1 MKFEAH
7 YYSETG
13 NMESTEYS
21 DNLYSLLRNYSVFW
35 QNDKYKPTLWI
46 TEGNVSLRIHDF
58 AFKELTPETYCA
70 YLQERILEADRLL
83 SEIDFASPDE
93 LYTNRPDKLEKA
105 VYSLLAKAEIDHTGK
120 LDTKSPSYKK
130 AMRITRSNFPDLF
143 CDLDEDVDLIF
154 KDKKYDYT
162 LFYFNPDS
170 NAGGQI
176 VQCPFSNDQAQRM
189 VGNKDY
195 FDVLAENTQYLS
207 DINTISFFDCIFDI
221 AERMEKGQFIGTFI
235 DDAFSYKDMVKTE
248 EKDELPKTISEFAK
262 TYGNSSSFSKE
273 NER

>member
-13 NMESTEYS
+13 NMGSTEYS

-35 QNDKYKPTLWI
+35 QNDKYKPTPWI

-105 VYSLLAKAEIDHTGK
+105 VYSLLKKKKKFCLYFVQLRIAKVKQTTTDGIDSTCSQLRHREPH
-120 LDTKSPSYKK
+120 S
-130 AMRITRSNFPDLF
+130 RSGSSCSSAVEHCLVDSVTVNENGVRYIAYA
-143 CDLDEDVDLIF
+143 CDIL
-154 KDKKYDYT
+154 
-162 LFYFNPDS
+162 
-170 NAGGQI
+170 
-176 VQCPFSNDQAQRM
+176 
-189 VGNKDY
+189 
-195 FDVLAENTQYLS
+195 
-207 DINTISFFDCIFDI
+207 
-221 AERMEKGQFIGTFI
+221 
-235 DDAFSYKDMVKTE
+235 
-248 EKDELPKTISEFAK
+248 
-262 TYGNSSSFSKE
+262 
-273 NER
+273 

>member
-105 VYSLLAKAEIDHTGK
+105 VYSLLAKAEIDHTGE
-120 LDTKSPSYKK
+120 LDTKSPFYKK
-130 AMRITRSNFPDLF
+130 AMQITQSNFPDLF
-143 CDLDEDVDLIF
+143 CDLDDDLDLIF
-154 KDKKYDYT
+154 KDEKYDYV

-176 VQCPFSNDQAQRM
+176 VQCPFSKEQAHRM

-195 FDVLAENTQYLS
+195 IDVLAENTQYLF
-207 DINTISFFDCIFDI
+207 DINTMSFFDCIFDI

>member
-143 CDLDEDVDLIF
+143 CDLDEDVDL
-154 KDKKYDYT
+154 
-162 LFYFNPDS
+162 
-170 NAGGQI
+170 
-176 VQCPFSNDQAQRM
+176 M
-189 VGNKDY
+189 
-195 FDVLAENTQYLS
+195 
-207 DINTISFFDCIFDI
+207 
-221 AERMEKGQFIGTFI
+221 M
-235 DDAFSYKDMVKTE
+235 TE
-248 EKDELPKTISEFAK
+248 LQE
-262 TYGNSSSFSKE
+262 
-273 NER
+273 

>member
-154 KDKKYDYT
+154 KIILSSILTQTLMLADKLFSALFQMTRHNAWLEIKIT
-162 LFYFNPDS
+162 L
-170 NAGGQI
+170 
-176 VQCPFSNDQAQRM
+176 
-189 VGNKDY
+189 
-195 FDVLAENTQYLS
+195 
-207 DINTISFFDCIFDI
+207 
-221 AERMEKGQFIGTFI
+221 TF
-235 DDAFSYKDMVKTE
+235 
-248 EKDELPKTISEFAK
+248 
-262 TYGNSSSFSKE
+262 
-273 NER
+273 